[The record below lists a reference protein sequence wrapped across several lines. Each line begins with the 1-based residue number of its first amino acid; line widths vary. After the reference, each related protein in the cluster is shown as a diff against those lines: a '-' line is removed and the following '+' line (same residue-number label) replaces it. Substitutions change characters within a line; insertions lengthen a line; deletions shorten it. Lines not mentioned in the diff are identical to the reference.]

1 MLKQWIPLPFYL
13 PGSVCNRCLARLQT
27 TKTQTR
33 SVNYWKKAPST
44 RLKENHKDGYISAQ
58 EREARRRRAEEG
70 RISRE
75 RLEQYYATGD
85 LRIDPDRALAF
96 MDDYRMKAQ
105 KDNPKR
111 LIGVVSGNQ
120 LLNICD

>member
-1 MLKQWIPLPFYL
+1 
-13 PGSVCNRCLARLQT
+13 
-27 TKTQTR
+27 
-33 SVNYWKKAPST
+33 
-44 RLKENHKDGYISAQ
+44 LKENHKDGYISAQ

-120 LLNICD
+120 LLNICDSMPNVSLHAVPTITHSTQNTV